1 MAPPFDPKRDLPRI
15 RNVEEWPRRPVL
27 HLIRTASDGERLTA
41 FIRDDDVL
49 ADGEIPV
56 FATSRVTWEAL
67 FLGTRRL
74 EDVDLEVVQRYDSLE
89 RMLADGWEVD

>member
-1 MAPPFDPKRDLPRI
+1 MAAPFDAKRDLPRI
-15 RNVEEWPRRPVL
+15 RDVEQWPRRPVL

-41 FIRDDDVL
+41 FIREEDVIV
-49 ADGEIPV
+49 DEEIPV
-56 FATSRVTWEAL
+56 FATSRETWEAL

-74 EDVDLEVVQRYDSLE
+74 EDLNPEVLRRYDSLE